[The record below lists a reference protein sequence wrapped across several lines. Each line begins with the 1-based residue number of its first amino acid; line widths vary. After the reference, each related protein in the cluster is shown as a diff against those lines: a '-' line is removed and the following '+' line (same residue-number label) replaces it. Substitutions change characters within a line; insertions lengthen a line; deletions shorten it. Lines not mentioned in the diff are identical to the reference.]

1 MAEIYINTNSIAT
14 TKILYSGDIVD
25 ADGPVMV
32 TVYDITQDPT
42 IEPLV
47 NPETG
52 IYTTQALKI
61 ETDSGS
67 YKINLPFYLTNRHKK
82 LKLVWHYNVYGQ
94 SLQHETRL
102 DIVQPYCNMAEA
114 IEDLNFGTDSSDPN
128 YKSYHQLVMAEKYAR
143 KIIDDFTGQTFSL
156 YDDSITVYGSG
167 SDILPLPY
175 RINNLHE
182 LYANDI
188 LLINTLEEINNWT
201 NVVQISETGFGLR
214 VNRASSLDN
223 TIYSANG
230 MIPPSINSYEG
241 GAFIKNYAYR
251 VQGRYGWNSVP
262 DSVEQACIQLMGHF
276 FDKDRM
282 WKDQYIK
289 SISTFDWK
297 FDYSSD
303 INSGTGCAYA
313 DKLLSPYVLN
323 QMVVI

>member
-1 MAEIYINTNSIAT
+1 MAEIYINSNSIAS
-14 TKILYSGDIVD
+14 TKIIYGGDIVD
-25 ADGPVMV
+25 ADGPVTV
-32 TVYDITQDPT
+32 TIYDITEDPAVS
-42 IEPLV
+42 PPV
-47 NPETG
+47 DPGVG
-52 IYTTQALKI
+52 IYTTLATKL
-61 ETDSGS
+61 ETDYGS
-67 YKINLPFYLTNRHKK
+67 YKVNVPFYLTDRYKN
-82 LKLVWHYNVYGQ
+82 LKLLWHYHVYGQ

-114 IEDLNFGTDSSDPN
+114 IEDLNFGSDPSDPN

-175 RINNLHE
+175 KINDLHE

-188 LLINTLEEINNWT
+188 LLVNNIEEINNWNYT
-201 NVVQISETGFGLR
+201 VQVSETGFGLR
-214 VNRASSLDN
+214 VNRASQLDN
-223 TIYSANG
+223 SVYSANG
-230 MIPPSINSYEG
+230 MVPPSINDSSG

-262 DSVEQACIQLMGHF
+262 DAVEQACIQLMGHF
-276 FDKDRM
+276 FDKDRV

-297 FDYSSD
+297 FDYLSD
-303 INSGTGCAYA
+303 VNTGTGCAYA